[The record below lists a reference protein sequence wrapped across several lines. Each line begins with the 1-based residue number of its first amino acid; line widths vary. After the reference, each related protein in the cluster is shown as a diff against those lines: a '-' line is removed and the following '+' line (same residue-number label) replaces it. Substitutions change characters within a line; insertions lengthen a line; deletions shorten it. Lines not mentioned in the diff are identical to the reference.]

1 MVRLA
6 TLRALVQGSAGAAR
20 QWAQPARVAAW
31 DRIRVA
37 DFEANL
43 GSEIGGGTAKKLKL
57 KLKLRSEEG
66 ARLSSNF
73 WNRNGVGHE
82 ISVAIDRIRRS
93 WEETED

>member
-6 TLRALVQGSAGAAR
+6 TLRALVQGAAGAAR

-43 GSEIGGGTAKKLKL
+43 GSEIG
-57 KLKLRSEEG
+57 R
-66 ARLSSNF
+66 
-73 WNRNGVGHE
+73 
-82 ISVAIDRIRRS
+82 RRS
-93 WEETED
+93 AFLKFLEQKWRQP

>member
-6 TLRALVQGSAGAAR
+6 TLRALVQGAAGAAR

-43 GSEIGGGTAKKLKL
+43 GSEIGRR
-57 KLKLRSEEG
+57 RS
-66 ARLSSNF
+66 ASSNF